1 MRRKVKQL
9 NDIDLLEDKEP
20 EEVANISR
28 LPSRVL
34 TEENLVSILSDET
47 EKLNLENHYWLS
59 CKFLSK
65 IGTMAPN
72 LTHLSFRRMGTI
84 DNLAFADIF
93 KHLTRLEVVD
103 LSETIGLHSS
113 AL

>member
-1 MRRKVKQL
+1 MKSPILPQSNYFGRVPQAGDDPFMRRRVKQL
-9 NDIDLLEDKEP
+9 NDIDLLENQEP

-28 LPSRVL
+28 LPARVM
-34 TEENLVSILSDET
+34 TEENLVSILSEET

-72 LTHLSFRRMGTI
+72 LQ
-84 DNLAFADIF
+84 
-93 KHLTRLEVVD
+93 
-103 LSETIGLHSS
+103 
-113 AL
+113 